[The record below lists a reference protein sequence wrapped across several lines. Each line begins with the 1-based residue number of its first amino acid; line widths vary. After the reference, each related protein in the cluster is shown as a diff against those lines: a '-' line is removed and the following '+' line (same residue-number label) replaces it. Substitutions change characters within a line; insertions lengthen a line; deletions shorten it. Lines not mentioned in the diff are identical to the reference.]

1 MEIKLKNVNL
11 SRDNRQ
17 DATGFGNTIDLYIER
32 LNKLQKLHD
41 DNCSDIEY
49 CENIF
54 SMYEVRFDD
63 DYKDVVKF
71 MSAKK
76 GTIFT
81 NIPCYYNG
89 VWTYLSYDIAYYEL
103 DLEHTYLKE
112 EIKMLVKSGKI
123 VLLTSKPYISVDYQ
137 ESFDKEINE
146 QLDTIEN
153 YDYSNL
159 NNNILESNYLVM
171 SMLKCLFDYSKL
183 KESIDSERHRL
194 IEMLESYRNH
204 SLQMILYH
212 NGNVGSYKELVH
224 VCEDKIKKISKKTI
238 SK

>member
-1 MEIKLKNVNL
+1 MEIKLKNIEL
-11 SRDNRQ
+11 SKENRQ
-17 DATGFGNTIDLYIER
+17 DITGFGNTIDLYIER
-32 LNKLQKLHD
+32 LNKLKKFKD

-63 DYKDVVKF
+63 DYMDVVKF
-71 MSAKK
+71 MGAKK
-76 GTIFT
+76 GTILT
-81 NIPCYYNG
+81 NMPCCYNG
-89 VWTYLSYDIAYYEL
+89 VWTYLSYDIAYFEL
-103 DLEHTYLKE
+103 DLNHVYIEE

-153 YDYSNL
+153 YDFSNMNNNSRL
-159 NNNILESNYLVM
+159 NNRVVTNMINEH
-171 SMLKCLFDYSKL
+171 FDKSKL

-204 SLQMILYH
+204 AFQMVSYH
-212 NGNVGSYKELVH
+212 NGNIGSYKELSQ
-224 VCEDKIKKISKKTI
+224 VCDDKLKKLVAFI
-238 SK
+238 